1 MKFWFL
7 RLKYQSATFFFLT
20 DGNLPTMISLC
31 ADAIIKA
38 ESASKKRELEEA
50 AGTWD
55 GKSNDCYH
63 HKIFGII
70 FSDTHKLNSLHNY
83 LNILS
88 FKGNNLL
95 FRSMQRIWN
104 N

>member
-1 MKFWFL
+1 ML
-7 RLKYQSATFFFLT
+7 YFFLT

-55 GKSNDCYH
+55 GKSFKCYRL
-63 HKIFGII
+63 KQGF
-70 FSDTHKLNSLHNY
+70 FNTNKLTNLNKY
-83 LNILS
+83 LDVLS
-88 FKGNNLL
+88 FKGSN
-95 FRSMQRIWN
+95 
-104 N
+104 

>member
-1 MKFWFL
+1 
-7 RLKYQSATFFFLT
+7 
-20 DGNLPTMISLC
+20 MISLC

-55 GKSNDCYH
+55 GKSNDYYH

-70 FSDTHKLNSLHNY
+70 RFSATHISWIAY
-83 LNILS
+83 ITILIS
-88 FKGNNLL
+88 YHLRGTTCCFEVCRESGTI
-95 FRSMQRIWN
+95 R
-104 N
+104 

>member
-1 MKFWFL
+1 ML
-7 RLKYQSATFFFLT
+7 RLFLT

-55 GKSNDCYH
+55 GKS
-63 HKIFGII
+63 KIATVLRYLVLSFL
-70 FSDTHKLNSLHNY
+70 SDTNKFN
-83 LNILS
+83 
-88 FKGNNLL
+88 
-95 FRSMQRIWN
+95 
-104 N
+104 

>member
-1 MKFWFL
+1 MKSWFL
-7 RLKYQSATFFFLT
+7 RLQYQSAIFFLT

-55 GKSNDCYH
+55 GKS
-63 HKIFGII
+63 KIATVLRYLVLSFL
-70 FSDTHKLNSLHNY
+70 SDTNKFN
-83 LNILS
+83 
-88 FKGNNLL
+88 
-95 FRSMQRIWN
+95 
-104 N
+104 

>member
-7 RLKYQSATFFFLT
+7 RLKYQSAIFFLT

-55 GKSNDCYH
+55 GKSFKCYRLKICGIFNTNKLTNL
-63 HKIFGII
+63 HK
-70 FSDTHKLNSLHNY
+70 Y
-83 LNILS
+83 LDILS
-88 FKGNNLL
+88 FKGSN
-95 FRSMQRIWN
+95 
-104 N
+104 

>member
-7 RLKYQSATFFFLT
+7 RLRYQSAIFFLT

-55 GKSNDCYH
+55 GKS
-63 HKIFGII
+63 KIATVLRYLLLSFL
-70 FSDTHKLNSLHNY
+70 SDTNKFN
-83 LNILS
+83 
-88 FKGNNLL
+88 
-95 FRSMQRIWN
+95 
-104 N
+104 